1 MWDIYPKSAS
11 LLQPKELTMIHAK
24 CGCENGKCQVCRGE
38 GCKHPA
44 GKTKVMYVGLV
55 CDACATYIDPKYLL
69 SSDNP
74 ELSEYRYSSMEEC
87 GIAGEHTTSC
97 DDDGFCN
104 LCGHQ

>member
-1 MWDIYPKSAS
+1 
-11 LLQPKELTMIHAK
+11 
-24 CGCENGKCQVCRGE
+24 VCKGE

-44 GKTKVMYVGLV
+44 GKTKVMYAPSGIPKGHVGLV
-55 CDACATYIDPKYLL
+55 CDQCAKYTDPKYVL

-104 LCGHQ
+104 LCGFQ